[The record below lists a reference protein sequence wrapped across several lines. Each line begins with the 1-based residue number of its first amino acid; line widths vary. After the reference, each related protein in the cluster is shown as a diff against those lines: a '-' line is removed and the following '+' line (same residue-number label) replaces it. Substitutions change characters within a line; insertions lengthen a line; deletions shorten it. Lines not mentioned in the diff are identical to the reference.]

1 MLIHAAAVMAL
12 DVGLGKPFNLAKA
25 KRGFG
30 GPLAEQPPGPPS
42 LLVDSDTI
50 EARRAFLV
58 CYYLCARWVKS
69 LSGLMSSSL
78 TLPVQRFTSPEKTQ
92 PFALDQIYGCVH

>member
-1 MLIHAAAVMAL
+1 MQLTVFWRKPNETRREFQGNFYMLIHAAAVMAL
-12 DVGLGKPFNLAKA
+12 DIGLGKPFNLAKA

-30 GPLAEQPPGPPS
+30 GPLSEQPPGPPS

-58 CYYLCARWVKS
+58 CYYLCAR
-69 LSGLMSSSL
+69 
-78 TLPVQRFTSPEKTQ
+78 
-92 PFALDQIYGCVH
+92 